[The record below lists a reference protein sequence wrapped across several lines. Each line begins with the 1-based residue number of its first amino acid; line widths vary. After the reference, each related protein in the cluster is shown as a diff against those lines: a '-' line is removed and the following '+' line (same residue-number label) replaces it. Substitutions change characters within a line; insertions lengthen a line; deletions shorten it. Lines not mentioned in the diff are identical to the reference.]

1 MYGFLAAGFGMILG
15 LIVFILG
22 KNKYLVDPEGNA
34 VGKVP
39 NHEFG
44 PDDSNNKSLTWVEKQ
59 RIWVIVILAFFGIFF
74 WAAFE
79 QAGVSL
85 TFLAEQHVNRVV
97 TSLNFV
103 IPTAWFQSVNP
114 LAILLFAPIF
124 AALWLELKD
133 RGKEPS
139 MPLKMAAGLFLLSVG
154 FMVLVFASKTLDN
167 GAVTIS
173 PLWLVG
179 AYVFLTF
186 GELCISPIGLSMVSK
201 LSPAKFTCL
210 LIGVWFLTSAFAN
223 ILAGQLSALY
233 PDPTRPTS
241 YLLGMPID
249 NFTSFFMIFVVMS
262 IIAAIIL
269 LIIRKKLETMMHG
282 IK

>member
-22 KNKYLVDPEGNA
+22 KNKYLVDPKGNA

-44 PDDSNNKSLTWVEKQ
+44 PDDCNNKSLTWVEKQ

-85 TFLAEQHVNRVV
+85 TFLAEQHVDRVV

-124 AALWLELKD
+124 ATLWLELKD

-210 LIGVWFLTSAFAN
+210 IMGVWFLTSAFAN

-233 PDPTRPTS
+233 PDPTRPTP

-262 IIAAIIL
+262 IITPIIL